1 MDFLRKAYVI
11 LLGIALLV
19 LLVLRA
25 PGTGVGWLAVGVTF
39 VSLVGMAC
47 RTTGIGALAGRFWWG
62 WLGLQL
68 LVDTVGFVVET
79 DAIWEVTGAGVG
91 WIAAALAGLLM
102 LPLYLSLFQLGRGRV
117 VA

>member
-1 MDFLRKAYVI
+1 MDILRKAYVI

-25 PGTGVGWLAVGVTF
+25 PGTGVGWLAVGVTA
-39 VSLVGMAC
+39 VSLVGMTC
-47 RTTGIGALAGRFWWG
+47 RTTGVGAVAGRFWWG

-68 LVDTVGFVVET
+68 LADAVAYSVET
-79 DAIWEVTGAGVG
+79 DAIWEATGAGVG
-91 WIAAALAGLLM
+91 WAVAAALGLLM
-102 LPLYLSLFQLGRGRV
+102 LPLYLSLYQLGRGRV